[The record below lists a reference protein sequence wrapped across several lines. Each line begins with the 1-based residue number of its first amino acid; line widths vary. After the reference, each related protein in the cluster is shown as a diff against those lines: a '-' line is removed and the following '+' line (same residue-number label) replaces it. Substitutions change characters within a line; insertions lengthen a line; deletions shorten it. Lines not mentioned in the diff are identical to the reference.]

1 MKQNFQRRKSIIKFF
16 PSEPVREI
24 KSNRMNAATLMKQYR
39 QNELRRTLAVSYF
52 CTFCL
57 NNMRRYFSS
66 YLCTQR
72 IAMGKQNSR
81 ILFTGFPCLFA
92 PVQVYVRIRK
102 AYLHAPSVR
111 WKGLRGRVRVRYF
124 GSDTFTELC
133 AVIKLVL
140 LPFPCT
146 LVPGK
151 TGKFNQCSEYNFLNK
166 QDRNVKYVSF
176 VELRVNRIL
185 NWIR

>member
-1 MKQNFQRRKSIIKFF
+1 
-16 PSEPVREI
+16 
-24 KSNRMNAATLMKQYR
+24 MNAATLMKQYR

-72 IAMGKQNSR
+72 TAMGKQNSR

-92 PVQVYVRIRK
+92 CCTGNTCEFVKHIFTRTEREMEKVCEEGF
-102 AYLHAPSVR
+102 ACDT
-111 WKGLRGRVRVRYF
+111 F

-133 AVIKLVL
+133 AVIKLV
-140 LPFPCT
+140 F
-146 LVPGK
+146 
-151 TGKFNQCSEYNFLNK
+151 
-166 QDRNVKYVSF
+166 VSF
-176 VELRVNRIL
+176 SRVYLSPEKLESLISVPS
-185 NWIR
+185 ITF